1 MAPSDDVDAGLVAEH
16 RPYPS
21 LLGRDGGEGGHRVEL
36 AEPGGGIK
44 QVASRGR
51 NAPAELSEESVL
63 ARHHR
68 ALRVEH
74 QRFLFLERRGDVAL
88 AVDQRL
94 LAHILRW
101 DRFPVRVADLD
112 VIAEHLVEA
121 DLQGPDPGALSLR
134 LLEAADPVAGRARA
148 GPNPIQLGVK
158 PRPKDPTILERAGQ
172 LIQEGVGQ
180 GARHLLE

>member
-1 MAPSDDVDAGLVAEH
+1 M
-16 RPYPS
+16 
-21 LLGRDGGEGGHRVEL
+21 
-36 AEPGGGIK
+36 
-44 QVASRGR
+44 
-51 NAPAELSEESVL
+51 
-63 ARHHR
+63 
-68 ALRVEH
+68 
-74 QRFLFLERRGDVAL
+74 
-88 AVDQRL
+88 
-94 LAHILRW
+94 
-101 DRFPVRVADLD
+101 ADLE

-172 LIQEGVGQ
+172 IIQEGVGQ